1 MPKGSGSKLT
11 LSLSQLLVVG
21 ALILTVVD
29 LLNLNLLPR
38 GVPLVPLAV
47 LLLCLAWLVP

>member
-1 MPKGSGSKLT
+1 MPKGGGNLKL
-11 LSLSQLLVVG
+11 SISQLLVVG

-38 GVPLVPLAV
+38 GVPLLSLAI